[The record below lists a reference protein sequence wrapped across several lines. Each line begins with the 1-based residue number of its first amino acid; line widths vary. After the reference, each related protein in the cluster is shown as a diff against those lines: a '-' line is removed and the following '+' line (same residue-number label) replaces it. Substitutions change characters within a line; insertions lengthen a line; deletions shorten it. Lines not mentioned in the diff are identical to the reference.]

1 MTKIVKGTVTEQ
13 VDDQISFSI
22 EKEYLDL
29 GKKVVKSSSGKTVL
43 KLPKD
48 YWVEEVTFKNDM
60 GKDVDGYKVTLNKDD
75 DYKEGK
81 FAIMLYPVTFGGNGG
96 VGTPPPIQDTQN
108 HPIPKFLISYA
119 GEKAIWGKVFNLKD
133 L

>member
-1 MTKIVKGTVTEQ
+1 MTKIVKGTIIEQ
-13 VDDQISFSI
+13 VSDQISFSI

-29 GKKVVKSSSGKTVL
+29 EKKVIKSSSGKTVL

-48 YWVEEVTFKNDM
+48 YWIEEVKFKNDM

-75 DYKEGK
+75 DYQKDK
-81 FAIMLYPVTFGGNGG
+81 FAVMLYPVAFGG
-96 VGTPPPIQDTQN
+96 VGGGTPIQDTQN
-108 HPIPKFLISYA
+108 HPKPKFLISYA